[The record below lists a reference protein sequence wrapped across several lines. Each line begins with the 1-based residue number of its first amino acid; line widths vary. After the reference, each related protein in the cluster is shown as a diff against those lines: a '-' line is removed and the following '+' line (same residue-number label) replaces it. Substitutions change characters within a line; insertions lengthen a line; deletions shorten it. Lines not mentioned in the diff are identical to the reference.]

1 MAGYPPASLSYHYL
15 LFHREVNGAN
25 YEKHFFGHPY
35 FWSQYRKIA
44 LKVWILSMAVAQ
56 GFWSAL
62 TL

>member
-56 GFWSAL
+56 GF
-62 TL
+62 